1 MLLFC
6 LFLINF
12 KNTITMESKKLFITL
27 CLSLF
32 CIQMSAQVKVLS
44 NGKVGIG
51 TNNPKYGLLD
61 IGKTGVNNGLA
72 IYDSSLTNTLPLKL
86 YSNGDYGYLNFGGVA
101 KQGITINK
109 NGGIG
114 FGADPS
120 IGLDTPSYINIY
132 TYNRCALMAYAKF
145 PSDYGDIIKV
155 YSWRDTDMA
164 YVVRDV
170 RNGGSPLTFYVA
182 GDGTVYSKG
191 SLLTASDESYKENIS
206 SISNSLNTIRQMRGV
221 TYKLKEQV
229 DESTTVNTLQSDV
242 SSRDTLSAQS
252 PVPVEIVN
260 KIKAEK
266 KRKKAGFIAQELEEI
281 FPEAVYTLPN
291 GKKAIAYSEIIPL
304 LVEAIKEQQNE
315 IDELKQAKSI
325 QARSTISDTDEQSD
339 VNSLLDEKLKAKL
352 YSNIPN
358 PFKEQTTISFFI
370 PETSSR
376 ASIHIYNLQ
385 GKQIKQIN
393 IESRGNGSVTING
406 YELIPGMYMY
416 SLIVDGKEV
425 DTKKM
430 ILTE

>member
-1 MLLFC
+1 MKTNNAIFISIILF
-6 LFLINF
+6 
-12 KNTITMESKKLFITL
+12 
-27 CLSLF
+27 F
-32 CIQMSAQVKVLS
+32 CCSASHAQLKVLS

-51 TNNPKYGLLD
+51 TTTPKYSLLD
-61 IGKTGVNNGLA
+61 IGKAGTAGGLT
-72 IYDSSLTNTLPLKL
+72 IYNSALTNPLLFKL

-101 KQGITINK
+101 KSGITINK
-109 NGGIG
+109 DGGIG
-114 FGADPS
+114 LGADPS
-120 IGLDTPSYINIY
+120 IELDTPEYINIY
-132 TYNRCALMAYAKF
+132 TYGERSALMAYAKY
-145 PSDYGDIIKV
+145 PYDYGDVIKV
-155 YSWRDTDMA
+155 YSNRDTDVA
-164 YVVRDV
+164 YVVR
-170 RNGGSPLTFYVA
+170 RSGQFTFYVT
-182 GDGTVYSKG
+182 GDGNVYSKG

-206 SISNSLNTIRQMRGV
+206 SINNSLNTIRQMRGV
-221 TYKLKEQV
+221 TYKLKEQA
-229 DESTTVNTLQSDV
+229 DESTTASTLQSDV

-266 KRKKAGFIAQELEEI
+266 KRKKSGFIAQELEEI

-315 IDELKQAKSI
+315 IDKQQNEIDELRQSKIVQT
-325 QARSTISDTDEQSD
+325 RSVIGAVDEQSD

-370 PETSSR
+370 PEASSR

-385 GKQIKQIN
+385 GKQIKQLN

-406 YELIPGMYMY
+406 YELTPGMYMY
-416 SLIVDGKEV
+416 SLIVDGQEV
-425 DTKKM
+425 GTKKM

>member
-1 MLLFC
+1 MKTNNAIFISIILF
-6 LFLINF
+6 
-12 KNTITMESKKLFITL
+12 
-27 CLSLF
+27 F
-32 CIQMSAQVKVLS
+32 CCSASHAQLKVLS

-51 TNNPKYGLLD
+51 TTTPKYSLLD
-61 IGKTGVNNGLA
+61 IGKTGTSGGLT
-72 IYDSSLTNTLPLKL
+72 IYNSALTNPLLFKL
-86 YSNGDYGYLNFGGVA
+86 YSNGDYGYLNFGGVSS
-101 KQGITINK
+101 KGITINK
-109 NGGIG
+109 DGGIG
-114 FGADPS
+114 LGADPS
-120 IGLDTPSYINIY
+120 MGLNTPDYINVY
-132 TYNRCALMAYAKF
+132 TYGGKAALMAYAKY
-145 PSDYGDIIKV
+145 PYDYGDIIKV

-170 RNGGSPLTFYVA
+170 RNGGSPLVFYVA
-182 GDGTVYSKG
+182 GDGSVYSKG
-191 SLLTASDESYKENIS
+191 SILTASDESYKENIS
-206 SISNSLNTIRQMRGV
+206 SINNSLNTIRQMRGV
-221 TYKLKEQV
+221 TYKLKEQA
-229 DESTTVNTLQSDV
+229 DESTTASTLQSDV

-266 KRKKAGFIAQELEEI
+266 KRKKSGFIAQELEEI

-315 IDELKQAKSI
+315 IDKQQNEIDELRQSKIVQT
-325 QARSTISDTDEQSD
+325 RSAIGAVDEQSD

-385 GKQIKQIN
+385 GKQIKQLN

-406 YELIPGMYMY
+406 YELTPGMYMY
-416 SLIVDGKEV
+416 SLIVDGQEV

>member
-1 MLLFC
+1 
-6 LFLINF
+6 
-12 KNTITMESKKLFITL
+12 
-27 CLSLF
+27 
-32 CIQMSAQVKVLS
+32 MSAQVKVLS

-51 TNNPKYGLLD
+51 TNNPEYGLLD

-101 KQGITINK
+101 KHGITICK
-109 NGGIG
+109 DGGIG
-114 FGADPS
+114 LGADPS
-120 IGLDTPSYINIY
+120 IELETPEYINIY
-132 TYNRCALMAYAKF
+132 TYGERAALMAYAKY
-145 PSDYGDIIKV
+145 PYDYGDIIKV

-170 RNGGSPLTFYVA
+170 RNGGSPLTLYVA

-206 SISNSLNTIRQMRGV
+206 SINNSLNTIRQMRGV
-221 TYKLKEQV
+221 TYKLKEQAA
-229 DESTTVNTLQSDV
+229 ETVATANTLQNDV
-242 SSRDTLSAQS
+242 SSDTLSSQS

-315 IDELKQAKSI
+315 IDKQQNEIDELRQSKIVQT
-325 QARSTISDTDEQSD
+325 RSAIGAVDEQSD

-393 IESRGNGSVTING
+393 IEPKGNGSVTING

>member
-1 MLLFC
+1 MKTKKLLFISIILFSFC
-6 LFLINF
+6 L
-12 KNTITMESKKLFITL
+12 TSH
-27 CLSLF
+27 
-32 CIQMSAQVKVLS
+32 AQLKVLS

-51 TNNPKYGLLD
+51 TTTPTYGSLE
-61 IGKTGVNNGLA
+61 IGKSGINNGLA
-72 IYDSSLTNTLPLKL
+72 IYDSSTNNPPFKL
-86 YSNGDYGYLNFGGVA
+86 YTSGDYTFLNFGVKERGLA
-101 KQGITINK
+101 IKS
-109 NGGIG
+109 NGRFAIG
-114 FGADPS
+114 ANLNPGREYPTNA
-120 IGLDTPSYINIY
+120 LLNLYIHPANY
-132 TYNRCALMAYAKF
+132 STALMVYADF
-145 PSDYGDIIKV
+145 PMDYGDVMKV
-155 YSWRDTDMA
+155 YSNRHTDVA
-164 YVVRDV
+164 FVVRDLSQGTDEV
-170 RNGGSPLTFYVA
+170 TFHVT
-182 GDGTVYSKG
+182 GDGSVYSKG
-191 SLLTASDESYKENIS
+191 SLLTASDESYKENITS
-206 SISNSLNTIRQMRGV
+206 LNNSLNTIKQMRGV
-221 TYKLKEQV
+221 TYKLKGQDNE
-229 DESTTVNTLQSDV
+229 TNTANTLQSDI
-242 SSRDTLSAQS
+242 SSDTLSSQS

-315 IDELKQAKSI
+315 IDELKQAKGI
-325 QARSTISDTDEQSD
+325 QSRSAISDTDEQSD

-358 PFKEQTTISFFI
+358 PFKEQTTISYFI

-385 GKQIKQIN
+385 GKQIKQLN

-406 YELIPGMYMY
+406 YELTPGMYMY

>member
-1 MLLFC
+1 MKTNNAIFISIILF
-6 LFLINF
+6 
-12 KNTITMESKKLFITL
+12 
-27 CLSLF
+27 F
-32 CIQMSAQVKVLS
+32 CCSASHAQLKVLS

-51 TNNPKYGLLD
+51 TTTPKYSLLD
-61 IGKTGVNNGLA
+61 IGKAGTAGGLA
-72 IYDSSLTNTLPLKL
+72 IYNSALSNPLLFKL
-86 YSNGDYGYLNFGGVA
+86 YSNGDYGYLNFGGIA
-101 KQGITINK
+101 KHGITICK
-109 NGGIG
+109 DGGIG
-114 FGADPS
+114 LGADPS
-120 IGLDTPSYINIY
+120 IELDTPEYINIY
-132 TYNRCALMAYAKF
+132 TYGERSALMAYAKY
-145 PSDYGDIIKV
+145 PYDYGDIIKV

-221 TYKLKEQV
+221 TYKLKEQA
-229 DESTTVNTLQSDV
+229 DESTTASTLQSDV

-325 QARSTISDTDEQSD
+325 QARSTISDADEQSD

-406 YELIPGMYMY
+406 YELTPGMYMY

>member
-1 MLLFC
+1 
-6 LFLINF
+6 
-12 KNTITMESKKLFITL
+12 MESKKLFITL

-51 TNNPKYGLLD
+51 TTTPKYSLLD
-61 IGKTGVNNGLA
+61 IGKTGTSGGLT
-72 IYDSSLTNTLPLKL
+72 IYNSALTNPLLFKL
-86 YSNGDYGYLNFGGVA
+86 YSNGDYGYLNFGGVSS
-101 KQGITINK
+101 KGITINK
-109 NGGIG
+109 DGGIG
-114 FGADPS
+114 LGADPS
-120 IGLDTPSYINIY
+120 IGLNTPDYINVY
-132 TYNRCALMAYAKF
+132 TYGGKAALMAYAKY
-145 PSDYGDIIKV
+145 SHDYGDIIRV

-170 RNGGSPLTFYVA
+170 RNGGGPLTFYVA

-191 SLLTASDESYKENIS
+191 SLLTASDESYKENIT
-206 SISNSLNTIRQMRGV
+206 SINNSLNKIKQIRGV

-229 DESTTVNTLQSDV
+229 EETAPTANTLQSDV
-242 SSRDTLSAQS
+242 SSRDTLSSQF

-325 QARSTISDTDEQSD
+325 QARSTISDADEQSD

-385 GKQIKQIN
+385 GKQIKQLN
-393 IESRGNGSVTING
+393 IESRGNDSVTING
-406 YELIPGMYMY
+406 YELTPGMYMY
-416 SLIVDGKEV
+416 SLIVDGQEV

>member
-1 MLLFC
+1 MKTNNAIFISIILF
-6 LFLINF
+6 
-12 KNTITMESKKLFITL
+12 
-27 CLSLF
+27 F
-32 CIQMSAQVKVLS
+32 CCSASHAQLKVLS

-51 TNNPKYGLLD
+51 TTTPKYSLLD
-61 IGKTGVNNGLA
+61 IGKAGTAGGLT
-72 IYDSSLTNTLPLKL
+72 IYNSALTNPLLFKL

-101 KQGITINK
+101 KHGITINK
-109 NGGIG
+109 DGGIG
-114 FGADPS
+114 LGADPS
-120 IGLDTPSYINIY
+120 IELDTPEYINIY
-132 TYNRCALMAYAKF
+132 TYGERSALMAYAKY
-145 PSDYGDIIKV
+145 PYDYGDVIKV
-155 YSWRDTDMA
+155 YSNRDTDVA
-164 YVVRDV
+164 YVVR
-170 RNGGSPLTFYVA
+170 RSGQFTFYVT
-182 GDGTVYSKG
+182 GDGNVYSKG

-206 SISNSLNTIRQMRGV
+206 SINNSLNTIRQMRGV
-221 TYKLKEQV
+221 TYKLKEQA
-229 DESTTVNTLQSDV
+229 DESTTASTLQSDV

-266 KRKKAGFIAQELEEI
+266 KRKKSGFIAQELEEI

-315 IDELKQAKSI
+315 IDKQQNEIDELRQSKIVQT
-325 QARSTISDTDEQSD
+325 RSAIGAVDEQSD

-370 PETSSR
+370 PEASSR

-385 GKQIKQIN
+385 GKQIKQLN

-406 YELIPGMYMY
+406 YELTPGMYMY

>member
-1 MLLFC
+1 MKTNNAIFISIILF
-6 LFLINF
+6 
-12 KNTITMESKKLFITL
+12 
-27 CLSLF
+27 F
-32 CIQMSAQVKVLS
+32 CCSASHAQLKVLS

-51 TNNPKYGLLD
+51 TTTPKYSLLD
-61 IGKTGVNNGLA
+61 IGKTGTAGGLT
-72 IYDSSLTNTLPLKL
+72 IYNSALTNPLLFKL

-101 KQGITINK
+101 KHGITINK
-109 NGGIG
+109 DGGIG
-114 FGADPS
+114 LGADPS
-120 IGLDTPSYINIY
+120 IELDTPEYINIY
-132 TYNRCALMAYAKF
+132 TYGERSALMAYAKY
-145 PSDYGDIIKV
+145 PYDYGDVIKV
-155 YSWRDTDMA
+155 YSNRDTDVA
-164 YVVRDV
+164 YVVR
-170 RNGGSPLTFYVA
+170 RSGQFTFYVT
-182 GDGTVYSKG
+182 GDGNVYSKG

-206 SISNSLNTIRQMRGV
+206 SINNSLNTIRQMRGV
-221 TYKLKEQV
+221 TYKLKEQA
-229 DESTTVNTLQSDV
+229 DESTTASTLQSDV
-242 SSRDTLSAQS
+242 SSRDTLSSRS

-266 KRKKAGFIAQELEEI
+266 KRKKSGFIAQELEEI

-315 IDELKQAKSI
+315 IDKQQNEIDELRQSKIVQI
-325 QARSTISDTDEQSD
+325 RSAIGAVDEQSD

-385 GKQIKQIN
+385 GKQIKQLN

-406 YELIPGMYMY
+406 YELTPGMYMY
-416 SLIVDGKEV
+416 SLIVDGQEV

>member
-1 MLLFC
+1 MKTNNAIFISIILF
-6 LFLINF
+6 
-12 KNTITMESKKLFITL
+12 
-27 CLSLF
+27 F
-32 CIQMSAQVKVLS
+32 CCSASHAQLKVLS

-51 TNNPKYGLLD
+51 TTTPKYSLLD
-61 IGKTGVNNGLA
+61 IGKAGTAGGLT
-72 IYDSSLTNTLPLKL
+72 IYNSALSNPLLFKL
-86 YSNGDYGYLNFGGVA
+86 YSNGDYGYLNFGGIA
-101 KQGITINK
+101 KHGITINK
-109 NGGIG
+109 DGGIG
-114 FGADPS
+114 LGADPS
-120 IGLDTPSYINIY
+120 IELDTPEYINIY
-132 TYNRCALMAYAKF
+132 TYGERSALMAYAKY
-145 PSDYGDIIKV
+145 PYDYGDVIKV
-155 YSWRDTDMA
+155 YSNRDTDVA
-164 YVVRDV
+164 YVVR
-170 RNGGSPLTFYVA
+170 RSGQFTFYVT
-182 GDGTVYSKG
+182 GDGNVYSKG

-206 SISNSLNTIRQMRGV
+206 SINNSLNTIRQMRGV
-221 TYKLKEQV
+221 TYKLKEQA
-229 DESTTVNTLQSDV
+229 DESTTASTLQSDV
-242 SSRDTLSAQS
+242 SSRDTLSSRS

-266 KRKKAGFIAQELEEI
+266 KRKKSGFIAQELEEI

-315 IDELKQAKSI
+315 IDKQQNEIDELRQSKIVQT
-325 QARSTISDTDEQSD
+325 RSAIGTVDEQSD

-385 GKQIKQIN
+385 GKQIKQLN

-406 YELIPGMYMY
+406 YELTPGMYMY
-416 SLIVDGKEV
+416 SLIVDGQEV

>member
-1 MLLFC
+1 
-6 LFLINF
+6 
-12 KNTITMESKKLFITL
+12 
-27 CLSLF
+27 
-32 CIQMSAQVKVLS
+32 
-44 NGKVGIG
+44 
-51 TNNPKYGLLD
+51 
-61 IGKTGVNNGLA
+61 
-72 IYDSSLTNTLPLKL
+72 
-86 YSNGDYGYLNFGGVA
+86 
-101 KQGITINK
+101 
-109 NGGIG
+109 
-114 FGADPS
+114 
-120 IGLDTPSYINIY
+120 
-132 TYNRCALMAYAKF
+132 MAYAKF

-155 YSWRDTDMA
+155 YSWRDTDMT
-164 YVVRDV
+164 YVVRNARV
-170 RNGGSPLTFYVA
+170 SGSPFTFYVT
-182 GDGTVYSKG
+182 GDGSVYSKG
-191 SLLTASDESYKENIS
+191 SLLTASDESYKENIT
-206 SISNSLNTIRQMRGV
+206 SINNSLNTIKRMRGV
-221 TYKLKEQV
+221 TYRLKGQDNEMA
-229 DESTTVNTLQSDV
+229 TVNTLQSDV

-266 KRKKAGFIAQELEEI
+266 KRKKSGFIAQELEEI

-315 IDELKQAKSI
+315 IDKQQNEIDELRQSKIVQT
-325 QARSTISDTDEQSD
+325 RSAIGAVDEQSD

-385 GKQIKQIN
+385 GKQIKQLN

-406 YELIPGMYMY
+406 YELTPGMYMY
-416 SLIVDGKEV
+416 SLIVDGQEV

>member
-1 MLLFC
+1 MKTNNAIFISIILF
-6 LFLINF
+6 
-12 KNTITMESKKLFITL
+12 
-27 CLSLF
+27 F
-32 CIQMSAQVKVLS
+32 CCSASHAQLKVLS

-51 TNNPKYGLLD
+51 TTTPKYSLLD
-61 IGKTGVNNGLA
+61 IGKAGTAGGLT
-72 IYDSSLTNTLPLKL
+72 IYNSALSNPLLFKL

-101 KQGITINK
+101 KHGITISK
-109 NGGIG
+109 DGGIG
-114 FGADPS
+114 LGADPS
-120 IGLDTPSYINIY
+120 IELDIPEYINIY
-132 TYNRCALMAYAKF
+132 TYGERAALMAYAKY
-145 PSDYGDIIKV
+145 PYDYGDIIKV

-170 RNGGSPLTFYVA
+170 RNGGSPLVFYVA
-182 GDGTVYSKG
+182 GDGSVYSKG
-191 SLLTASDESYKENIS
+191 SILTASDESYKENIS
-206 SISNSLNTIRQMRGV
+206 SINNSLNTIRQMRGV
-221 TYKLKEQV
+221 TYKLKEQA
-229 DESTTVNTLQSDV
+229 DESTTASTLQSDV

-266 KRKKAGFIAQELEEI
+266 KRKKSGFIAQELEEI

-315 IDELKQAKSI
+315 IDKQQNEIDELRQSKIVQT
-325 QARSTISDTDEQSD
+325 RSAIGAVDEQSD

-385 GKQIKQIN
+385 GKQIKQLN
-393 IESRGNGSVTING
+393 IESRGNDSVTING
-406 YELIPGMYMY
+406 YELTPGMYMY
-416 SLIVDGKEV
+416 SLIVDGQEV

>member
-1 MLLFC
+1 
-6 LFLINF
+6 
-12 KNTITMESKKLFITL
+12 MESKKLFITL

-51 TNNPKYGLLD
+51 TTTPKYSLLD
-61 IGKTGVNNGLA
+61 IGKTGTSGGLT
-72 IYDSSLTNTLPLKL
+72 IYNSALTNPLLFKL
-86 YSNGDYGYLNFGGVA
+86 YSNGDYGYLNFGGVSS
-101 KQGITINK
+101 KGITINK
-109 NGGIG
+109 DGGIG
-114 FGADPS
+114 LGADPS
-120 IGLDTPSYINIY
+120 MGLNTPDYINVY
-132 TYNRCALMAYAKF
+132 TYGGKAALMAYAKY
-145 PSDYGDIIKV
+145 SHDYGDIIRV

-170 RNGGSPLTFYVA
+170 RNGGGPLTFYVA

-191 SLLTASDESYKENIS
+191 SLLTASDESYKENIT
-206 SISNSLNTIRQMRGV
+206 SINNSLNKIKQIRGV

-229 DESTTVNTLQSDV
+229 EETAPTANTLQSDV
-242 SSRDTLSAQS
+242 SSRDTLSSQF

-325 QARSTISDTDEQSD
+325 QARSTISDADEQSD

-385 GKQIKQIN
+385 GKQIKQLN

-406 YELIPGMYMY
+406 YELTPGMYMY

>member
-1 MLLFC
+1 M
-6 LFLINF
+6 
-12 KNTITMESKKLFITL
+12 T
-27 CLSLF
+27 
-32 CIQMSAQVKVLS
+32 
-44 NGKVGIG
+44 
-51 TNNPKYGLLD
+51 
-61 IGKTGVNNGLA
+61 
-72 IYDSSLTNTLPLKL
+72 
-86 YSNGDYGYLNFGGVA
+86 
-101 KQGITINK
+101 
-109 NGGIG
+109 
-114 FGADPS
+114 
-120 IGLDTPSYINIY
+120 
-132 TYNRCALMAYAKF
+132 
-145 PSDYGDIIKV
+145 
-155 YSWRDTDMA
+155 
-164 YVVRDV
+164 YVVRNARV
-170 RNGGSPLTFYVA
+170 SGSPFTFYVT
-182 GDGTVYSKG
+182 GDGSVYSKG
-191 SLLTASDESYKENIS
+191 SLLTASDESYKENIT
-206 SISNSLNTIRQMRGV
+206 SINNSLNTIKRMRGV
-221 TYKLKEQV
+221 TYRLKGQDNEMA
-229 DESTTVNTLQSDV
+229 TVNTLQSDV
-242 SSRDTLSAQS
+242 SYRDTLSAQS

-266 KRKKAGFIAQELEEI
+266 KRKKSGFIAQELEEI

-315 IDELKQAKSI
+315 IDKQQNEIDELRQSKIVQT
-325 QARSTISDTDEQSD
+325 RSAIGAVDEQSD

-385 GKQIKQIN
+385 GKQIKQLN

-406 YELIPGMYMY
+406 YELTPGMYMY

>member
-1 MLLFC
+1 MKTNNAIFISIILF
-6 LFLINF
+6 
-12 KNTITMESKKLFITL
+12 
-27 CLSLF
+27 F
-32 CIQMSAQVKVLS
+32 CCSASHAQLKVLS

-51 TNNPKYGLLD
+51 TTTPKYSLLD
-61 IGKTGVNNGLA
+61 IGKAGTAGGLT
-72 IYDSSLTNTLPLKL
+72 IYNSALSNPLLFKL

-101 KQGITINK
+101 KHGITINK
-109 NGGIG
+109 DGGIG
-114 FGADPS
+114 LGADPS
-120 IGLDTPSYINIY
+120 IELDTPEYINIY
-132 TYNRCALMAYAKF
+132 TYGERAALMAYAKY
-145 PSDYGDIIKV
+145 PYDYGDIIKV

-170 RNGGSPLTFYVA
+170 RNGGGPLTFYVA

-191 SLLTASDESYKENIS
+191 SLLTASDESYKENIT
-206 SISNSLNTIRQMRGV
+206 SINNSLNKIKQIRGV

-229 DESTTVNTLQSDV
+229 EETAPTANTLQSDV

-266 KRKKAGFIAQELEEI
+266 KRKKSGFIAQELEEI

-325 QARSTISDTDEQSD
+325 QARSTISDADEQSD

-370 PETSSR
+370 SETSSR

-385 GKQIKQIN
+385 GKQIKQLN
-393 IESRGNGSVTING
+393 IESRGNDSVTING
-406 YELIPGMYMY
+406 YELTPGMYMY
-416 SLIVDGKEV
+416 SLIVDGQEV

>member
-1 MLLFC
+1 MKTKTLFVSIILSSFC
-6 LFLINF
+6 L
-12 KNTITMESKKLFITL
+12 TSH
-27 CLSLF
+27 
-32 CIQMSAQVKVLS
+32 AQLKVLS

-51 TNNPKYGLLD
+51 TNTPTYGSLE
-61 IGKTGVNNGLA
+61 IGKSGINNGLA
-72 IYDSSLTNTLPLKL
+72 IYDSSLTDALPLKL
-86 YSNGDYGYLNFGGVA
+86 YSNGNYGYLNFGGVA
-101 KQGITINK
+101 KQGIIINK

-132 TYNRCALMAYAKF
+132 TYNRCPLMAYAKF
-145 PSDYGDIIKV
+145 PHDYGDIIKV
-155 YSWRDTDMA
+155 YSWRDTDMT
-164 YVVRDV
+164 YVVRNARV
-170 RNGGSPLTFYVA
+170 SGSPFTFYVT
-182 GDGTVYSKG
+182 GDGSVYSKG
-191 SLLTASDESYKENIS
+191 SLLTASDESYKENIT
-206 SISNSLNTIRQMRGV
+206 SINNSLNTIKRMRGV
-221 TYKLKEQV
+221 TYKLKGQDNE
-229 DESTTVNTLQSDV
+229 TATANTLQSDV

-325 QARSTISDTDEQSD
+325 QTRSAISDADEQSD

-370 PETSSR
+370 PEVSSR

>member
-1 MLLFC
+1 
-6 LFLINF
+6 
-12 KNTITMESKKLFITL
+12 MESKKLFITL

-170 RNGGSPLTFYVA
+170 RNGGSPLVFYVA
-182 GDGTVYSKG
+182 GDGSVYSKG
-191 SLLTASDESYKENIS
+191 SILTASDESYKENIS
-206 SISNSLNTIRQMRGV
+206 SINNSLNTIRQMRGV
-221 TYKLKEQV
+221 TYKLKEQAA
-229 DESTTVNTLQSDV
+229 ETVATANTLQNDV
-242 SSRDTLSAQS
+242 SSDTLSSQS

-266 KRKKAGFIAQELEEI
+266 KRKKSGFIAQELEEI

-291 GKKAIAYSEIIPL
+291 GKKAIAYTEIIPL

-315 IDELKQAKSI
+315 IDKQQNEIDELRQSKIVQT
-325 QARSTISDTDEQSD
+325 RSAIGAVDEQSD

-393 IESRGNGSVTING
+393 IEPKGNGSVTING
-406 YELIPGMYMY
+406 YELTPGMYMY
-416 SLIVDGKEV
+416 SLIVDGQEV

>member
-1 MLLFC
+1 MKTNNAIFISIILF
-6 LFLINF
+6 
-12 KNTITMESKKLFITL
+12 
-27 CLSLF
+27 F
-32 CIQMSAQVKVLS
+32 CCSASHAQLKVLS

-51 TNNPKYGLLD
+51 TTTPKYSLLD
-61 IGKTGVNNGLA
+61 IGKAGTAGGLT
-72 IYDSSLTNTLPLKL
+72 IYNSALTNPLLFKL
-86 YSNGDYGYLNFGGVA
+86 YSNGDYGYLNFGGIA
-101 KQGITINK
+101 KHGITINK
-109 NGGIG
+109 DGGIG
-114 FGADPS
+114 LGADPS
-120 IGLDTPSYINIY
+120 IELDIPEYINIY
-132 TYNRCALMAYAKF
+132 TYGERAALMAYAKY
-145 PSDYGDIIKV
+145 PYDYGDIIKV

-170 RNGGSPLTFYVA
+170 RNGGSPLVFYVA
-182 GDGTVYSKG
+182 GDGSVYSKG
-191 SLLTASDESYKENIS
+191 SILTASDESYKENIS
-206 SISNSLNTIRQMRGV
+206 SINNSLNTIRQMRGV
-221 TYKLKEQV
+221 TYKLKEQA
-229 DESTTVNTLQSDV
+229 DESTTASTLQSDV

-266 KRKKAGFIAQELEEI
+266 KRKKSGFIAQELEEI

-315 IDELKQAKSI
+315 IDKQQNEIDELRQSKIVQT
-325 QARSTISDTDEQSD
+325 RSAIGAVDEQSD

-385 GKQIKQIN
+385 GKQIKQLN

-406 YELIPGMYMY
+406 YELTPGMYMY
-416 SLIVDGKEV
+416 SLIVDGQEV

>member
-1 MLLFC
+1 MKTNNAIFISIILF
-6 LFLINF
+6 
-12 KNTITMESKKLFITL
+12 
-27 CLSLF
+27 F
-32 CIQMSAQVKVLS
+32 CCSASHAQLKVLS

-51 TNNPKYGLLD
+51 TTTPKYSLLD
-61 IGKTGVNNGLA
+61 IGKTGTAGGLT
-72 IYDSSLTNTLPLKL
+72 IYNSALTNPLLFKL

-101 KQGITINK
+101 KHGITINK
-109 NGGIG
+109 DGGIG
-114 FGADPS
+114 LGADPS
-120 IGLDTPSYINIY
+120 IELDTPEYINIY
-132 TYNRCALMAYAKF
+132 TYGERSALMAYAKY
-145 PSDYGDIIKV
+145 PYDYGDVIKV
-155 YSWRDTDMA
+155 YSNRDTDVA
-164 YVVRDV
+164 YVVR
-170 RNGGSPLTFYVA
+170 RSGQFTFYVT
-182 GDGTVYSKG
+182 GDGNVYSKG

-206 SISNSLNTIRQMRGV
+206 SINNSLNTIRQMRGV
-221 TYKLKEQV
+221 TYKLKEQA
-229 DESTTVNTLQSDV
+229 DESTTASTLQSDV

-266 KRKKAGFIAQELEEI
+266 KRKKSGFIAQELEEI

-325 QARSTISDTDEQSD
+325 QTRSTISDADEQSD

-385 GKQIKQIN
+385 GKQIKQLN

-406 YELIPGMYMY
+406 YELTPGMYMY
-416 SLIVDGKEV
+416 SLIVDGQDV

>member
-1 MLLFC
+1 MKTKTLFVAIILSSFC
-6 LFLINF
+6 L
-12 KNTITMESKKLFITL
+12 
-27 CLSLF
+27 
-32 CIQMSAQVKVLS
+32 MSHAQLKVLS

-51 TNNPKYGLLD
+51 TNTPTYGSLE
-61 IGKTGVNNGLA
+61 IGKSGINNGLA
-72 IYDSSLTNTLPLKL
+72 IYDSSLTDALPLKL
-86 YSNGDYGYLNFGGVA
+86 YSNGNYGYLNFGGVA
-101 KQGITINK
+101 KQGIIINK

-132 TYNRCALMAYAKF
+132 TYNRCPFMAYAKF
-145 PSDYGDIIKV
+145 PHDYGDIIKV
-155 YSWRDTDMA
+155 YSWRDTDMT
-164 YVVRDV
+164 YVVRNARV
-170 RNGGSPLTFYVA
+170 SGSPFTFYVT
-182 GDGTVYSKG
+182 GDGSVYSKG
-191 SLLTASDESYKENIS
+191 SLLTASDESYKENIT
-206 SISNSLNTIRQMRGV
+206 SINNSLNTIKRMRGV
-221 TYKLKEQV
+221 TYRLKGQDNETA
-229 DESTTVNTLQSDV
+229 TTNTFQSDV
-242 SSRDTLSAQS
+242 SSRDTLSVQS

-325 QARSTISDTDEQSD
+325 QTRSAISDADEQSD

-370 PETSSR
+370 PEASSR

-406 YELIPGMYMY
+406 YELTPGMYMY
-416 SLIVDGKEV
+416 SLIVDGQEV

>member
-1 MLLFC
+1 MKTNNAIFILIILF
-6 LFLINF
+6 
-12 KNTITMESKKLFITL
+12 
-27 CLSLF
+27 F
-32 CIQMSAQVKVLS
+32 CCSASHAQLKVLS

-51 TNNPKYGLLD
+51 TTTPKYGLLD
-61 IGKTGVNNGLA
+61 IGKIGTGGGLT
-72 IYDSSLTNTLPLKL
+72 IYNSTLTNPLLFKL

-101 KQGITINK
+101 KQGLTINK
-109 NGGIG
+109 DGGVG

-120 IGLDTPSYINIY
+120 IGLDIPEYINIY
-132 TYNRCALMAYAKF
+132 TYDRSAFMAYAKF
-145 PSDYGDIIKV
+145 PHDFGDIIKV
-155 YSWRDTDMA
+155 YSNRDTDVA
-164 YVVRDV
+164 YVVR
-170 RNGGSPLTFYVA
+170 RSGQFTFYVT
-182 GDGTVYSKG
+182 GDGNVYSKG
-191 SLLTASDESYKENIS
+191 SLLTASDESYKENI
-206 SISNSLNTIRQMRGV
+206 NSLNNSLSMIRQMRGV
-221 TYKLKEQV
+221 SYKLKEQA
-229 DESTTVNTLQSDV
+229 EETATVNALQSDV
-242 SSRDTLSAQS
+242 SSDTLSSQS

-315 IDELKQAKSI
+315 IDKQQNEIDELRQSKIVQT
-325 QARSTISDTDEQSD
+325 RSAIGAVDEQSD

-385 GKQIKQIN
+385 GKQIKQLN

-406 YELIPGMYMY
+406 YELTPGMYMY
-416 SLIVDGKEV
+416 SLIVDGQEV

>member
-1 MLLFC
+1 
-6 LFLINF
+6 
-12 KNTITMESKKLFITL
+12 MESKKLFITL

-44 NGKVGIG
+44 NGKVGLG
-51 TNNPKYGLLD
+51 TTTPKYSLLD
-61 IGKTGVNNGLA
+61 IGKTGTSGGLT
-72 IYDSSLTNTLPLKL
+72 IYNSALTNPLLFKL
-86 YSNGDYGYLNFGGVA
+86 YSNGDYGYLNFGGVSS
-101 KQGITINK
+101 KGITINK
-109 NGGIG
+109 DGGIG
-114 FGADPS
+114 LGADPS
-120 IGLDTPSYINIY
+120 MGLNTPDYINVY
-132 TYNRCALMAYAKF
+132 TYGGKAALMAYAKY
-145 PSDYGDIIKV
+145 SHDYGDIIRV

-170 RNGGSPLTFYVA
+170 RNGGGPLTFYVA

-191 SLLTASDESYKENIS
+191 SLLTASDESYKENIT
-206 SISNSLNTIRQMRGV
+206 SINNSLNKIKQIRGV

-229 DESTTVNTLQSDV
+229 EETAPTANTLQSDV
-242 SSRDTLSAQS
+242 SSRDTLSSQF

-325 QARSTISDTDEQSD
+325 QARSTISDADEQSD

-385 GKQIKQIN
+385 GKQIKQLN

-406 YELIPGMYMY
+406 YELTPGMYMY

>member
-1 MLLFC
+1 MKTNNAIFISIILF
-6 LFLINF
+6 
-12 KNTITMESKKLFITL
+12 
-27 CLSLF
+27 F
-32 CIQMSAQVKVLS
+32 CCSASHAQLKVLS

-51 TNNPKYGLLD
+51 TTTPKYSLLD
-61 IGKTGVNNGLA
+61 IGKAGTAGGLT
-72 IYDSSLTNTLPLKL
+72 IYNSALSNPLLFKL

-101 KQGITINK
+101 KHGITISK
-109 NGGIG
+109 DGGIG
-114 FGADPS
+114 LGADPS
-120 IGLDTPSYINIY
+120 IELETPEYINIY
-132 TYNRCALMAYAKF
+132 TYGERSALMAYAKY
-145 PSDYGDIIKV
+145 PYDYGDVIKV
-155 YSWRDTDMA
+155 YSNRDTDVA
-164 YVVRDV
+164 YVVR
-170 RNGGSPLTFYVA
+170 RSGQFTFYVT
-182 GDGTVYSKG
+182 GDGNVYSKG
-191 SLLTASDESYKENIS
+191 SLLTASDESYKENI
-206 SISNSLNTIRQMRGV
+206 NSLNNSLSTIRQMRGV
-221 TYKLKEQV
+221 SYKLKEQA
-229 DESTTVNTLQSDV
+229 EETATVSAFQSDV
-242 SSRDTLSAQS
+242 SSSRDTLSAQS

-260 KIKAEK
+260 TIKAEK

-315 IDELKQAKSI
+315 IDKQQNEIDELRQSKIVQT
-325 QARSTISDTDEQSD
+325 RSAIGAVDEQSD

-370 PETSSR
+370 PETCSR

-385 GKQIKQIN
+385 GKQIKQLS

-406 YELIPGMYMY
+406 YELTPGMYMY